1 MMINFEIERSK
12 DAAEITMYEAVRLV
26 QAYVDG
32 EISKQEIL
40 KALNQLKEKNKN
52 VKN

>member
-26 QAYVDG
+26 KAYAEG
-32 EISKQEIL
+32 EISKKEIL
-40 KALNQLKEKNKN
+40 KALDQRKEKNKN